1 MTRRNRLRS
10 NMLARDFTEVLIIY
24 KSDFDQVSEN
34 YMQAIRVIQEAL
46 QNWNY
51 LPLKIICY
59 ICKQKGRTTK
69 L

>member
-1 MTRRNRLRS
+1 MTRRSRLRS

-46 QNWNY
+46 QNWNTC
-51 LPLKIICY
+51 L
-59 ICKQKGRTTK
+59 
-69 L
+69 